1 MEKSHTTPSDLSR
14 STPRDFFLHLLHIIA
29 LYGSAVALL
38 SILWQLINLAFPD
51 PTQDLYRYF
60 ATNGAIRWGIA
71 FLVIMFPVLLG
82 TGRFLENVYKKE
94 PEKKELKIRK
104 WLVYLT
110 LFITALI
117 IIGDL
122 IRLIFEFLE
131 GELTPR
137 FLLKFASVLAVAF
150 AVFWYYLQ
158 GMREKEWKIFGWN
171 AKKIFVWKVIVI
183 VIVIMVAGALFVDSP
198 KEEKMYRRD
207 ERRTQDIQNLQN
219 YVLEYWKKEN
229 VLPEGISKL
238 PIEAKD
244 EEFDPRKDPKTKE
257 EYAYEVR
264 GENAFALCAVFE
276 KETRGKGGYPY
287 PERPVRVPV
296 DFEKPEPEFYIENSD
311 WGHEAGEACFE
322 RSIIKAQKET

>member
-1 MEKSHTTPSDLSR
+1 MEPKPTT
-14 STPRDFFLHLLHIIA
+14 TPRDFFLHLLHIVT
-29 LYGSAVALL
+29 LYGSAIALL
-38 SILWQLINLAFPD
+38 SILWQLINIAFPD
-51 PTQDLYRYF
+51 PSQDLYRYF

-82 TGRFLENVYKKE
+82 TGKFLESVYKKE
-94 PEKKELKIRK
+94 PEKKELKVRK

-122 IRLIFEFLE
+122 VRLIFEFLE

-137 FLLKFASVLAVAF
+137 FILKFLSVLAVAF

-158 GMREKEWKIFGWN
+158 GMRDREWKIFGWN
-171 AKKIFVWKVIVI
+171 AKKIFVWKVIII
-183 VIVIMVAGALFVDSP
+183 VLALIVAGVLVVDSP
-198 KEEKMYRRD
+198 KEEQMYRLD
-207 ERRTQDIQNLQN
+207 ERRTQDLQNVQN

-229 VLPEGISKL
+229 TLPETIAAL

-257 EYAYEVR
+257 EYGYEVR
-264 GENAFALCAVFE
+264 AENTFALCAMFE
-276 KETRGKGGYPY
+276 KETRGKGAYPY
-287 PERPVRVPV
+287 PERMAPVPV
-296 DFEKPEPEFYIENSD
+296 DFEKPQPQYYIENSD
-311 WGHEAGEACFE
+311 WTHEVGEKCFE
-322 RSIIKAQKET
+322 RKIITTSLHP